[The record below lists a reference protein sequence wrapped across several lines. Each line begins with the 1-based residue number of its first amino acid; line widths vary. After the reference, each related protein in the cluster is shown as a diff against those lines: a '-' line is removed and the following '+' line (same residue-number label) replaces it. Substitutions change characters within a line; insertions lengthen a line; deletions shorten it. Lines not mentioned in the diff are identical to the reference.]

1 MTNTQIHNLFFLEV
15 AKGDK
20 LLSNKGKSLSV
31 GDYHIKYIISANLP
45 LTLHNTSNKLV
56 FVLGHPS
63 YHQAI
68 NNDNF
73 IVQYINNNSKDKYSS
88 IDGEF
93 LIIEIDKSQS
103 SLKVV
108 NSRFTN
114 PTVFYSS
121 FTDRFV
127 LSTSYFKMI
136 RFLTTN
142 NLAKINSPQIYELL
156 IFRRLFNNTT
166 YDTSSKHLQPAS
178 ILRWNKE
185 LTITNYWRITYKKNK
200 LSLHDNAV
208 TLNNLLQKSIQY
220 KTSDNQRYGIMQ
232 SGGLDTRLILTNFT
246 HNAPT
251 AYTVT
256 YEKNREYR
264 VAKKLVSYKHGKH
277 VWLQAKNGQY
287 KDNIDLSSKITGGMN
302 VADCMFFGDK
312 YDSIIKKDTDIL
324 FAGYGMDYFFQGMYL
339 PYKMFKIL
347 GEQIPWY
354 KRIDKINGN
363 IADYFINNISYRAK
377 GLSLESILDKNKLKI
392 MEDWIYNSVNL
403 QYHDAKKYSDNVFD
417 VWEHMSFGNLS
428 RHYTY
433 GGQLAKMELAEYRT
447 ISYTNELYKL
457 YSSLPIDQRFDARIV
472 RKALKL
478 SDIRSYKLMSANH
491 GYPAGYSS
499 FQRSIAHI
507 TKRWPER
514 IGIKEKD
521 STFERTW
528 IDRETILRNEM
539 HNRILQLKKS
549 EVIEYLDIFNM
560 DDFGNFINKW
570 GNGSAVGNQT
580 LMAIITIES
589 FFKQVLE

>member
-1 MTNTQIHNLFFLEV
+1 
-15 AKGDK
+15 
-20 LLSNKGKSLSV
+20 
-31 GDYHIKYIISANLP
+31 
-45 LTLHNTSNKLV
+45 
-56 FVLGHPS
+56 
-63 YHQAI
+63 
-68 NNDNF
+68 
-73 IVQYINNNSKDKYSS
+73 
-88 IDGEF
+88 
-93 LIIEIDKSQS
+93 
-103 SLKVV
+103 
-108 NSRFTN
+108 
-114 PTVFYSS
+114 
-121 FTDRFV
+121 
-127 LSTSYFKMI
+127 
-136 RFLTTN
+136 
-142 NLAKINSPQIYELL
+142 
-156 IFRRLFNNTT
+156 
-166 YDTSSKHLQPAS
+166 
-178 ILRWNKE
+178 
-185 LTITNYWRITYKKNK
+185 
-200 LSLHDNAV
+200 
-208 TLNNLLQKSIQY
+208 
-220 KTSDNQRYGIMQ
+220 
-232 SGGLDTRLILTNFT
+232 
-246 HNAPT
+246 
-251 AYTVT
+251 
-256 YEKNREYR
+256 
-264 VAKKLVSYKHGKH
+264 
-277 VWLQAKNGQY
+277 
-287 KDNIDLSSKITGGMN
+287 
-302 VADCMFFGDK
+302 
-312 YDSIIKKDTDIL
+312 
-324 FAGYGMDYFFQGMYL
+324 
-339 PYKMFKIL
+339 
-347 GEQIPWY
+347 
-354 KRIDKINGN
+354 
-363 IADYFINNISYRAK
+363 
-377 GLSLESILDKNKLKI
+377 